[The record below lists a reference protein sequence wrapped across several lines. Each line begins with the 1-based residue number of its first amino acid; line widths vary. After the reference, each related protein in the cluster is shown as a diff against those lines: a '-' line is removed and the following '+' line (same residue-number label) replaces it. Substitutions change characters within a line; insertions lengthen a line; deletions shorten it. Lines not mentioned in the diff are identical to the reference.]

1 MKALLVLNHRLG
13 HCERTN
19 AERTAAFPISPF
31 MTNGG
36 SRFPPPSVK
45 GTEYAVTT
53 DRFQEAK
60 FNWPLLGNESW
71 KATVASVPLRDIQSL
86 YNSTAGL

>member
-1 MKALLVLNHRLG
+1 MAQHRQGDQLMKALLVLNHRLG

-71 KATVASVPLRDIQSL
+71 KATVASVPIPV
-86 YNSTAGL
+86 

>member
-1 MKALLVLNHRLG
+1 M
-13 HCERTN
+13 
-19 AERTAAFPISPF
+19 
-31 MTNGG
+31 
-36 SRFPPPSVK
+36 

-71 KATVASVPLRDIQSL
+71 KTTVASVPLPDQVLIG
-86 YNSTAGL
+86 T